1 MTSAGISH
9 INHPFST
16 FIQKI
21 FPPASILLGQNIGL
35 QNGDAEMGEDSLG
48 RAVPDPFGEPLT
60 VATLPPADTARWVSR
75 RKAQVVCA
83 IRGGLIS
90 RRDACDRYGISDAE
104 LSSWEKLLDDHGPR
118 ALEVTRTQRYRQAA
132 TSTGEDVRGSKSAQA
147 SSAALPGRSDV
158 FRSLKEP
165 DRQPDLGKADR
176 LFSLAINGQR
186 FEDI

>member
-1 MTSAGISH
+1 M
-9 INHPFST
+9 
-16 FIQKI
+16 
-21 FPPASILLGQNIGL
+21 
-35 QNGDAEMGEDSLG
+35 
-48 RAVPDPFGEPLT
+48 
-60 VATLPPADTARWVSR
+60 
-75 RKAQVVCA
+75 VCA

-90 RRDACDRYGISDAE
+90 RQDACDRYGISDAE